1 MGAPLWMA
9 IRTKATVGCLT
20 VYGLNSVSVTF
31 TVRRAVY
38 TLNKLGT
45 LRAGPS
51 KISLEGLENTMMQ
64 RSFVGLIITASLIS
78 GLGASVAR
86 SAPQSNDTARSSQ
99 ASSANTV
106 ATDPDY
112 KIGPQDMLRIDV
124 WKEPDISRVVPVRPD
139 GKITLPLV
147 NDVQASGLT
156 PTQLAAKIAEG
167 LKKYITSPQVTVG
180 VTEINSRRIF
190 VSGEVARPGAFPLLP
205 NMTVLQALS
214 SAGGFTQFAREKK
227 IYILRMENGRQVKH
241 PFNYKDAISG
251 KNVEQN
257 ILLEGGDIIVVP

>member
-1 MGAPLWMA
+1 
-9 IRTKATVGCLT
+9 
-20 VYGLNSVSVTF
+20 
-31 TVRRAVY
+31 
-38 TLNKLGT
+38 
-45 LRAGPS
+45 
-51 KISLEGLENTMMQ
+51 MMQ
-64 RSFVGLIITASLIS
+64 RSFVGLIISASLFS
-78 GLGASVAR
+78 GLGGSITRCATQNNDAAR
-86 SAPQSNDTARSSQ
+86 PSQ
-99 ASSANTV
+99 AISASTV

-156 PTQLAAKIAEG
+156 TNQLAAKIAEG

-180 VTEINSRRIF
+180 VTEINSRKFF

-214 SAGGFTQFAREKK
+214 SAGGFTPFAKMKSIYVLRTDNGKK
-227 IYILRMENGRQVKH
+227 VKF
-241 PFNYKDAISG
+241 PFNYKEAING
-251 KNVEQN
+251 KNSEQD
-257 ILLEGGDIIVVP
+257 IQLKAGDTIVVP